1 MGATDSMTSVRR
13 RSLALRTMAGV
24 VAVVALALAALM
36 VTTLGIAGHVV
47 TSQLRDTLTE
57 SWRRTSS
64 FVSNTGPVPGAS
76 LPGFKDPG
84 GGSGSTNTNSSNT
97 GSSPTDTAT
106 KNPINAPGLPAGGIV
121 MVIGSDGTVSSA
133 GHIDESGQRVALDSE
148 SVSQL
153 LDVVKSNKEFRPRKG
168 CLRRSIFRLVATRS
182 ELLPSCPGKV
192 RDQRTRAGSMQTLL
206 AIPQFIAG
214 LLMTVLPRTRR
225 PWS

>member
-64 FVSNTGPVPGAS
+64 FVSTTGPVPGAS

-121 MVIGSDGTVSSA
+121 MAQVNELVDGKT
-133 GHIDESGQRVALDSE
+133 
-148 SVSQL
+148 
-153 LDVVKSNKEFRPRKG
+153 
-168 CLRRSIFRLVATRS
+168 TR
-182 ELLPSCPGKV
+182 
-192 RDQRTRAGSMQTLL
+192 
-206 AIPQFIAG
+206 
-214 LLMTVLPRTRR
+214 LPRVDVPADWVSFVVPASR
-225 PWS
+225 PHLAAMAAPGA